1 MTGAMTTDQQ
11 RRVARLFEAALDL
24 DPSRIASFVAAEAAD
39 DAAGRDEVL
48 SLLASH
54 SRAGAFL
61 QQPIADA
68 APELFADDPAL
79 SPGTT
84 VGPYAIVREL
94 GRGGMGRVYLATD
107 SRLGR
112 TVAV

>member
-24 DPSRIASFVAAEAAD
+24 DPSRIASFVAAQAAAEAAV
-39 DAAGRDEVL
+39 RDEVL

-84 VGPYAIVREL
+84 VGPYAIVR
-94 GRGGMGRVYLATD
+94 
-107 SRLGR
+107 
-112 TVAV
+112 